1 MSITLK
7 KDTNKFNNLTLHQ
20 MNSIKSSIDSI
31 QGLLM
36 LIERYDNHPDAQNIV
51 KLITHLIEKMEKE
64 MLSVN

>member
-1 MSITLK
+1 
-7 KDTNKFNNLTLHQ
+7 